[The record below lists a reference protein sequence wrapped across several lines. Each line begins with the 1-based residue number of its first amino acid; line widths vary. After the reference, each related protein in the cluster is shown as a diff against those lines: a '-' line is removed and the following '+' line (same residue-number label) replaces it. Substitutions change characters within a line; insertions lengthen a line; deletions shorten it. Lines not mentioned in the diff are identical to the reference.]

1 MIFWHLTLGADALL
15 EGQVGEG
22 AVRLAADGVGLHF
35 DVVREQVVLLARVGY
50 VAPEH
55 HLVMVM
61 VDHKMS

>member
-1 MIFWHLTLGADALL
+1 ML

-35 DVVREQVVLLARVGY
+35 DVVREQVVLLARVRD

-55 HLVMVM
+55 HLVAIMVINR
-61 VDHKMS
+61 VSFS